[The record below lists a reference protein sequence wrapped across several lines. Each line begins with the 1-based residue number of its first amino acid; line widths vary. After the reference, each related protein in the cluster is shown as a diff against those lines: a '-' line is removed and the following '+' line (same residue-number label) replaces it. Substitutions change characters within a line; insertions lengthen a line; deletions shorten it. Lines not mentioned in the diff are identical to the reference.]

1 MLAAGNF
8 AAFSQFLA
16 TYSTLDFTMSPLADK
31 GTWHL
36 LPTTSAMLPTAK
48 KNILTGLLIYITIRL
63 GFCFFF
69 FSFQPM
75 FWDSATNSMLGTHD
89 IY

>member
-48 KNILTGLLIYITIRL
+48 KKHFDRAADLYNYSAWFL
-63 GFCFFF
+63 FFF